1 MVVKQDK
8 VTSEDSVYKRKH
20 EGADLTLEEID
31 NIGKDTQEVDEPS
44 DNVDTSFISNKQKAD
59 NEPNAK
65 ELQER
70 YDHLRSFND
79 RKIGE
84 LTSEV
89 NSLRKQLVDG
99 GTKEVVRFPATE
111 AELQAMAKQYPDM
124 VRVFETIAMKK
135 GGMTQKDRDDFETL
149 KKRTKKLDRKE
160 AELNIKTAHNDFDK
174 LTKDQEFLAWLDTQ
188 SEYLQDTLYDNPTF
202 EPTRVISTIDLYKLQ
217 KGLTTVKK
225 EDRQNFPQG
234 DDGATF
240 IKTNEGPVVQEEIQD
255 SSGKK
260 VWRTSEIKKLGRRE
274 YEKYH
279 KEIDQARREGRLLKD
294 TR

>member
-1 MVVKQDK
+1 MVVEQDK
-8 VTSEDSVYKRKH
+8 VTSEDKLYKRKH

-124 VRVFETIAMKK
+124 VRVFDTI
-135 GGMTQKDRDDFETL
+135 E
-149 KKRTKKLDRKE
+149 
-160 AELNIKTAHNDFDK
+160 
-174 LTKDQEFLAWLDTQ
+174 
-188 SEYLQDTLYDNPTF
+188 
-202 EPTRVISTIDLYKLQ
+202 
-217 KGLTTVKK
+217 
-225 EDRQNFPQG
+225 
-234 DDGATF
+234 
-240 IKTNEGPVVQEEIQD
+240 
-255 SSGKK
+255 
-260 VWRTSEIKKLGRRE
+260 
-274 YEKYH
+274 
-279 KEIDQARREGRLLKD
+279 
-294 TR
+294 